1 MVIGKDNTLDLLQ
14 MIIYVRNVVDLK
26 AQDLVVSS
34 GQVGRDAII
43 IPVPRLSLITRNWD
57 IPTYP
62 DTASHIQSENEA
74 SYKSW

>member
-43 IPVPRLSLITRNWD
+43 IPVPCLSLITRN
-57 IPTYP
+57 
-62 DTASHIQSENEA
+62 
-74 SYKSW
+74 